1 MIDVINEHLRTKVVE
16 KNEEVLKKSGITL
29 PDRGIYLEEIN
40 PEFRFSTKQRHYL
53 GDISLQLETVIKKAK
68 ILHNN
73 MISDGYSTV
82 GLCSWEIDHT
92 VEYYHLLDSFSKLL
106 PKLDKLA
113 RKKVRNT
120 NVNQAICDFY
130 MTITYPLI
138 NAINDNTDTCQR
150 NMFRDAYIKFVLS
163 SLDENKKGKR
173 EAIEVY
179 DIIDV
184 FDIQQVINGSC
195 KVFDYLSE
203 KPSFLDDNERINMID
218 DIFVMREYLFKGWNY
233 NKHRIDLD
241 GFVME
246 IDLATSI
253 PQLSIYPEYLN
264 LTEYSCFDYIKIEPC
279 THTMSFGFN
288 QFLFSNIQ
296 ADFLLKKCHD
306 YLLSIFMSF
315 NIDFSQDKND
325 IAYKNVE
332 PDYLFCISEELSELD
347 VNNEDIK
354 KNLRLLSK
362 IKYSNFKK
370 YMQNNYNCNFSN
382 GKGSEIKI
390 QLKNSPIYTIGHHK
404 KDFMLSPLKVKF
416 ILKRLGISL
425 NDFLEHSTLT

>member
-1 MIDVINEHLRTKVVE
+1 MTDVINEHLRTKVVE
-16 KNEEVLKKSGITL
+16 KNEEALKKSGMIL
-29 PDRGIYLEEIN
+29 SDRSIYLEKIN
-40 PEFRFSTKQRHYL
+40 PEFRFSIQQRHYL
-53 GDISLQLETVIKKAK
+53 GDIALPLETVIKKAK
-68 ILHNN
+68 TLHNN
-73 MISDGYSTV
+73 MISDGHSTI
-82 GLCSWEIDHT
+82 GLCSWEIEHT
-92 VEYYHLLDSFSKLL
+92 VEYYHLLDCFSKLL

-113 RKKVRNT
+113 RKKVRST

-130 MTITYPLI
+130 MIITYPLMK
-138 NAINDNTDTCQR
+138 AINDNTNTCQL

-173 EAIEVY
+173 ESVEVC

-184 FDIQQVINGSC
+184 FDVQKVINGSC

-203 KPSFLDDNERINMID
+203 KPSFLDNNERSNMID
-218 DIFVMREYLFKGWNY
+218 DIFIMREYLFKGWNY
-233 NKHRIDLD
+233 NKHRINLD
-241 GFVME
+241 GFIME
-246 IDLATSI
+246 IDLAASI
-253 PQLSIYPEYLN
+253 PQLSLYPEHLS
-264 LTEYSCFDYIKIEPC
+264 LTEYRCFDYIKIESC
-279 THTMSFGFN
+279 TYTMSFGFN

-296 ADFLLKKCHD
+296 ADFLLQKCHD
-306 YLLSIFMSF
+306 YLLSIFMNF
-315 NIDFSQDKND
+315 NVDFSNNK
-325 IAYKNVE
+325 IAYEKFE

-347 VNNEDIK
+347 INSECVK
-354 KNLRLLSK
+354 KNIRLLSK

-390 QLKNSPIYTIGHHK
+390 QLKNSSIYSIGHHK

-425 NDFLEHSTLT
+425 NDFLEHSTLI